1 MTVKRILVR
10 KFADP
15 QKGIKRMS
23 ISQKTIDKECYTL
36 VRKSFIYNVS
46 RVHNKNNYKN
56 QSPQICI
63 KKVVDTKKKIEK
75 FTFRV
80 NGRFYITYNRKVFEV
95 YFQHRLNIQISW
107 KSEISSPQEGKIVS

>member
-1 MTVKRILVR
+1 MKRILVR

-46 RVHNKNNYKN
+46 RVYDDNNYKN

-63 KKVVDTKKKIEK
+63 KKVVDTKKRIEK

-80 NGRFYITYNRKVFEV
+80 KGKFYITYNRMLFEV

-107 KSEISSPQEGKIVS
+107 KNEISYPQEEKIFS

>member
-1 MTVKRILVR
+1 MKRIFVR

-15 QKGIKRMS
+15 QRGIKRMS
-23 ISQKTIDKECYTL
+23 ISQKTMDKECYTL

-46 RVHNKNNYKN
+46 RAYDDNYKN
-56 QSPQICI
+56 SPPKICI
-63 KKVVDTKKKIEK
+63 KKVVDTKRRIEK

-80 NGRFYITYNRKVFEV
+80 KGKFYITYNRMLFEV

-107 KSEISSPQEGKIVS
+107 KNEIFSSEEKKILT